1 MEQQASTLDKLRE
14 NLRLQQ
20 VYNVFLR
27 YGLDIAFERVPT
39 IAVLRASMQRWV
51 WNLPEDLESP
61 ELPVKV
67 RLMIEELGPTYV
79 KVGQIVSSQASVLP
93 AEWEEQ
99 LAKLQSNVPPFP
111 GSQVREIIVD
121 ELGKSPEELYA
132 TFEPTPLAAA
142 STAQVHRATLHDGT
156 EVVVKVQRPHIRN
169 QMKADVGIMRNAAR
183 VLSNR
188 SQALQAIDLAGMV
201 NEFGANAIRELD
213 YTGEAYNSFRL
224 TQNMATVPGVHI
236 PKIYSE
242 LSTDRVLTMEF
253 IRGVKI
259 SNLEAI
265 DAAGL
270 DRAALARNAL
280 RAIVKQLLIDGFFHA
295 DPHPGNV
302 LVDLHTGDIAF
313 IDTGMVGELELA
325 QRLNIIQLLLAV
337 TQNDVTGM
345 ASVMK
350 SLSTPFVDKV
360 DEKAYYK
367 DFERTIGRIMISGDT
382 VDFGQAVSLAM
393 DLLRQH
399 GLRLDANLT
408 LAIKAL
414 MQAQAIALLLYPR
427 WRHRGRR
434 GADDPR
440 GGAQGCHRRPAL
452 RGGQE
457 AAHDDSERGG
467 RQSAQPLRGHHGLAE
482 AVPQGA
488 FRGLCG
494 HLRPGQ
500 GGQQDQSL
508 WPAGGDRRHPGR
520 HVDWLGHR
528 HGGHWLGPVP
538 GPVLEHHQPIGGV
551 RLHLLVGHRRGGGAA
566 AGLALAAGQPGRKG
580 LNAICLHP
588 PWQTHCRPSR
598 LHRNITSAPCQVGR
612 ERLFCPKPER

>member
-1 MEQQASTLDKLRE
+1 MQQASTIDKLRE

-27 YGLDIAFERVPT
+27 YGLDIAFDRVPT
-39 IAVLRASMQRWV
+39 VAALRTSMQRWV
-51 WNLPEDLESP
+51 WNLPDDLESP

-93 AEWEEQ
+93 AEWEAQ
-99 LAKLQSNVPPFP
+99 LAQLQSNVPPFP
-111 GSQVREIIVD
+111 SHQVREIIVD
-121 ELGKSPEELYA
+121 ELGKPPEELYA
-132 TFEPTPLAAA
+132 TFDPEAFAAA
-142 STAQVHRATLHDGT
+142 STAQVHRATLHDGA
-156 EVVVKVQRPHIRN
+156 EVVVKVQRPNIRN

-188 SQALQAIDLAGMV
+188 VQALRAIDLKGMV
-201 NEFGANAIRELD
+201 DEFGSNAIRELD
-213 YTGEAYNSFRL
+213 YTGEAYNSHRL
-224 TQNMATVPGVHI
+224 TQNMAGIPGVHI
-236 PKIYSE
+236 PKVFAE
-242 LSTDRVLTMEF
+242 LSTDKVLTMEF

-270 DRAALARNAL
+270 DREMLAKNAL

-302 LVDLHTGDIAF
+302 LVELHTGDIAF

-325 QRLNIIQLLLAV
+325 QRLNIIQLLIAV
-337 TQNDVTGM
+337 QQNDVTGM

-367 DFERTIGRIMISGDT
+367 DFERTIGRIMISGGT

-399 GLRLDANLT
+399 GLRLDPNLT

-414 MQAQAIALLLYPR
+414 MQAQAIALLLFP
-427 WRHRGRR
+427 
-434 GADDPR
+434 
-440 GGAQGCHRRPAL
+440 
-452 RGGQE
+452 
-457 AAHDDSERGG
+457 
-467 RQSAQPLRGHHGLAE
+467 
-482 AVPQGA
+482 
-488 FRGLCG
+488 
-494 HLRPGQ
+494 
-500 GGQQDQSL
+500 
-508 WPAGGDRRHPGR
+508 
-520 HVDWLGHR
+520 
-528 HGGHWLGPVP
+528 
-538 GPVLEHHQPIGGV
+538 
-551 RLHLLVGHRRGGGAA
+551 GGGIIAD
-566 AGLALAAGQPGRKG
+566 GVQMIREEALKAVTA
-580 LNAICLHP
+580 
-588 PWQTHCRPSR
+588 
-598 LHRNITSAPCQVGR
+598 
-612 ERLFCPKPER
+612 ERLFEEGKKQLTMIARQAADNLPSLSEATMGWLNQYRKGRFEVYVDTSGVAKEVTKINHLGRQLVIALLVVGMVIGSAIATVGIGLGEFTGKYWDLIAQIAVFGYIFSSIIAALIVLRLMWRWLRGSPADKD

>member
-1 MEQQASTLDKLRE
+1 MQQQASTLDKLRE

-27 YGLDIAFERVPT
+27 YGLDIAFERLPT
-39 IAVLRASMQRWV
+39 IAALRASMQRWV

-111 GSQVREIIVD
+111 SSQVREIIVD
-121 ELGKSPEELYA
+121 ELGQPPEELYA
-132 TFEPTPLAAA
+132 SFELTPFAAA

-188 SQALQAIDLAGMV
+188 SRALQAIDLAGMV
-201 NEFGANAIRELD
+201 DEFGANAIRELD

-224 TQNMATVPGVHI
+224 TQNMASIPGVHI
-236 PKIYSE
+236 PKIYPE

-270 DRAALARNAL
+270 DRAVLARNAL

-302 LVDLHTGDIAF
+302 MVELDTGDIAF
-313 IDTGMVGELELA
+313 IDTGMVGELELT
-325 QRLNIIQLLLAV
+325 QRLNIIQLLMAV
-337 TQNDVTGM
+337 TQKDVTGM

-350 SLSTPFVDKV
+350 SLSIPFVDKV

-414 MQAQAIALLLYPR
+414 MQAQAIALLLYPDGGIVAEGVTMIREEALKAVTADRIYEEGKKQLTMMAREAAGNLPSLSEATMGWLKQYRKGRFEVYVDTSGLAKEVNKINRFGRQVVIAVILVGMLIGSAIATVGIGLGQFQGQFWSVINQLAVFGYIFSSVIAAVVVLRLVWR
-427 WRHRGRR
+427 W
-434 GADDPR
+434 
-440 GGAQGCHRRPAL
+440 L
-452 RGGQE
+452 RG
-457 AAHDDSERGG
+457 S
-467 RQSAQPLRGHHGLAE
+467 PAE
-482 AVPQGA
+482 K
-488 FRGLCG
+488 
-494 HLRPGQ
+494 
-500 GGQQDQSL
+500 D
-508 WPAGGDRRHPGR
+508 
-520 HVDWLGHR
+520 
-528 HGGHWLGPVP
+528 
-538 GPVLEHHQPIGGV
+538 
-551 RLHLLVGHRRGGGAA
+551 
-566 AGLALAAGQPGRKG
+566 
-580 LNAICLHP
+580 
-588 PWQTHCRPSR
+588 
-598 LHRNITSAPCQVGR
+598 
-612 ERLFCPKPER
+612 